1 MTFQTTRTTIPMP
14 EGEIVIEHG
23 KLALQASG
31 AVTVKWGDTVVLV
44 TATHQALDR
53 EADFLPL
60 TSNNTQVRFPN
71 LLLKC

>member
-1 MTFQTTRTTIPMP
+1 MTFQTTRTAIPMP

-31 AVTVKWGDTVVLV
+31 AVIVKWGDTVVLV
-44 TATHQALDR
+44 TATHQTLDR

-60 TSNNTQVRFPN
+60 TRHRSSWGA
-71 LLLKC
+71 